1 MNYVKNILLQK
12 LCIPQNLRV
21 NPTYVSCLHT
31 KICWEFFFYNT
42 AYLFCLLSV
51 VMYTRSDWSR
61 QTDIISQVLGFMALK
76 CPDD

>member
-1 MNYVKNILLQK
+1 MLKIFYCRSYAYHKIYVLIRLMFPVYTQ
-12 LCIPQNLRV
+12 RFV
-21 NPTYVSCLHT
+21 GS
-31 KICWEFFFYNT
+31 FFFYNT